1 MSENLSNQAGESTTG
16 TQSTVDKI
24 TAAAGEMAAKA
35 EEMFDKARASE
46 MGQQAEAA
54 WEKVEDKAEELLDKA
69 KNSELGKKAEEVLDK
84 LGDKAEALW
93 DKIADKFDGD
103 DAPPAGD
110 PNKQA

>member
-1 MSENLSNQAGESTTG
+1 MSENLSNQAGENTTG

-24 TAAAGEMAAKA
+24 TAAAGEVAAKA

-46 MGQQAEAA
+46 MGQKAEAA

-69 KNSELGKKAEEVLDK
+69 KNSELGQKAEEVFEK
-84 LGDKAEALW
+84 LSDKAEALW

-103 DAPPAGD
+103 DAPKDENA
-110 PNKQA
+110 NKQA

>member
-1 MSENLSNQAGESTTG
+1 
-16 TQSTVDKI
+16 
-24 TAAAGEMAAKA
+24 MAAKA

-54 WEKVEDKAEELLDKA
+54 WEKVEDKAEELLEQA
-69 KNSELGKKAEEVLDK
+69 KNSELGKKAEEAFDK
-84 LGDKAEALW
+84 ISDKAEALW

-103 DAPPAGD
+103 DTPPAVD